1 MKRMN
6 RLETFKALTRDI
18 DGINKP
24 LIALCFFKVW
34 NLIFGL
40 IPLFL
45 YSFLVNRVLVDK
57 NMNELWPVIIGYL
70 AVFLFATIGITVSK
84 RFSNRLIL
92 KYDLRIKNKLLK
104 KYTSLDHDVYSKY
117 SIGDVKSRIESDS
130 TVAENFFTTHI
141 LDFIYGVVYAVALAV
156 ILLCYDWRIALLSF
170 IFVPISFLT
179 VNFVGGKSKKAKEE
193 LWKLQTKYET
203 FLHSNIQNWKDVKI
217 NNLEDAQLDELNG
230 HYKKIRP
237 IWFRSQLYWHLGISY
252 SFFTKNF
259 ITQLFIY
266 FIGGLF
272 VINGYSQVGV
282 LLVFISFYGQ
292 FFGNIENI
300 SNSIINFKNDSVNIE
315 KIVEILN
322 LEVVKRPYK
331 KIDGTDI
338 HVENLKFTYEGNDSF
353 ALDGISFS
361 VSKGEHLAIVGKSG
375 SGKSTIARLLTGQI
389 KPQGGTVRIGGI
401 DIYTVNSVS
410 VSEKVSIVVQE
421 PVLFN
426 MTIRENLLLA
436 KADATD
442 AELIECCH
450 RASIYDFIETLQ
462 NKLDTIIGE
471 KGVKLSGGQKQRLSI
486 ARAFL
491 QDRDIIIFDEST
503 SALDNENENDIIS
516 ELKSLSSG
524 KTMISIAHRLST
536 ILNCDKVMVLKDGVM
551 VAFDT
556 HENLRN
562 RNETYHLLFQNQYIA
577 GGNVVVKNTEDL
589 EPLVV
594 GS

>member
-1 MKRMN
+1 MKR
-6 RLETFKALTRDI
+6 LVIFKALTRDI
-18 DGINKP
+18 GGIKKP
-24 LIALCFFKVW
+24 LIALGFFKMW

-57 NMNELWPVIIGYL
+57 NLNQLWPVIIGYL
-70 AVFLFATIGITVSK
+70 AVFLFATIGIAVSK

-92 KYDLRIKNKLLK
+92 KYDMRIKNKLMK
-104 KYTSLDHDVYSKY
+104 KYISLDNDVYSKY
-117 SIGDVKSRIESDS
+117 SIGDVKSRVENDS
-130 TVAENFFTTHI
+130 TVAEKFFTTHI
-141 LDFIYGVVYAVALAV
+141 LDFTYAVVYAVALGV

-170 IFVPISFLT
+170 IFVPVSFFT
-179 VNFVGGKSKKAKEE
+179 VNFLGGKTKETGEE
-193 LWKLQTKYET
+193 LWKLQIKYET
-203 FLHSNIQNWKDVKI
+203 FLHSNFQNWKDVKT
-217 NNLEDAQLDELNG
+217 NNLEDAQFDELNG
-230 HYKKIRP
+230 HYKKIRH
-237 IWFRSQLYWHLGISY
+237 IWFLNQLYLHLGITY

-272 VINGYSQVGV
+272 VIKGYSQVGV
-282 LLVFISFYGQ
+282 LLVFINFYGQ

-300 SNSIINFKNDSVNIE
+300 SNSMMNFKNDSVNID
-315 KIVEILN
+315 KVIEILN
-322 LEVVKRPYK
+322 LEAGKRHYK
-331 KIDGTDI
+331 KIDGADVN
-338 HVENLKFTYEGNDSF
+338 VENLKFTYEENDSF

-361 VSKGEHLAIVGKSG
+361 VSKGEHLAIVGQSG
-375 SGKSTIARLLTGQI
+375 SGKSTIAKLLTGQI
-389 KPQGGTVRIGGI
+389 KPQGGTIHIGGI
-401 DIYTVNSVS
+401 DIYTLNSES

-436 KADATD
+436 KAGATD
-442 AELIECCH
+442 AELIECCR
-450 RASIYDFIETLQ
+450 RASIYDYVETLQ

-471 KGVKLSGGQKQRLSI
+471 KGVKFSGGQKQRLSI

-503 SALDNENENDIIS
+503 SALDNENENDIIT
-516 ELKSLSSG
+516 ELKSLTSG

-536 ILNCDKVMVLKDGVM
+536 ILDCDKVMVLKDGAM
-551 VAFDT
+551 VAFET
-556 HENLRN
+556 HDNLRN
-562 RNETYHLLFQNQYIA
+562 KNETYDLLFQNQYVA
-577 GGNVVVKNTEDL
+577 GENVVRKNTEDKQ
-589 EPLVV
+589 PIII

>member
-1 MKRMN
+1 MN
-6 RLETFKALTRDI
+6 RWDTFKALTRDI
-18 DGINKP
+18 DGIHKP
-24 LIALCFFKVW
+24 LIALGFFKVW
-34 NLIFGL
+34 NLLFGL

-45 YSFLVNRVLVDK
+45 YSFLVNRVLLDK
-57 NMNELWPVIIGYL
+57 HMNELPPVIIGYL
-70 AVFLFATIGITVSK
+70 VVFLFATIGIAVSK
-84 RFSNRLIL
+84 RFSNRLLL
-92 KYDLRIKNKLLK
+92 KYDLRIKHKLLK

-117 SIGDVKSRIESDS
+117 STGDVKSRIENDS
-130 TVAENFFTTHI
+130 IVAGNFFTTHI
-141 LDFIYGVVYAVALAV
+141 LDFIYSVVYAVTLAV
-156 ILLCYDWRIALLSF
+156 ILLSFDWRIALLSF
-170 IFVPISFLT
+170 IFVPISFVT
-179 VNFVGGKSKKAKEE
+179 VHFLGGKSKKAKEE

-203 FLHSNIQNWKDVKI
+203 FLHSNFQNWKDVKI

-237 IWFRSQLYWHLGISY
+237 IWFLAQLYSHLGVTY
-252 SFFTKNF
+252 SWFTKNF

-315 KIVEILN
+315 KVIEILN
-322 LEVVKRPYK
+322 LEAGNKPYQ
-331 KIDGTDI
+331 KINETAI
-338 HVENLKFTYEGNDSF
+338 NVENLKFKYEGNDSF
-353 ALDGISFS
+353 ALEGISFY
-361 VSKGEHLAIVGKSG
+361 VSKGEHLAIVGESG
-375 SGKSTIARLLTGQI
+375 SGKSTLAKLLTGKI
-389 KPQGGTVRIGGI
+389 KPQGGTVRIGGV
-401 DIYTVNSVS
+401 DLHTVNSES
-410 VSEKVSIVVQE
+410 VSDKVSIVVQE

-442 AELIECCH
+442 AELIECCR
-450 RASIYDFIETLQ
+450 RASIYDFIETLH
-462 NKLDTIIGE
+462 NTLDTIIGE
-471 KGVKLSGGQKQRLSI
+471 KGVKLSGGQRQRLSI

-503 SALDNENENDIIS
+503 SALDNENENDIIT

-524 KTMISIAHRLST
+524 KTLISIAHRLST
-536 ILNCDKVMVLKDGVM
+536 ILDCDKVMVLKEGAM
-551 VAFDT
+551 VALDT

-562 RNETYHLLFQNQYIA
+562 RNETYDLLFQNQYTA
-577 GGNVVVKNTEDL
+577 GGHVVVKNTEDMK
-589 EPLVV
+589 PFHMLVHF
-594 GS
+594 

>member
-1 MKRMN
+1 MK
-6 RLETFKALTRDI
+6 RLETFKRLTRDI
-18 DGINKP
+18 DGIKKP
-24 LIALCFFKVW
+24 LIALGFFKVW

-45 YSFLVNRVLVDK
+45 YSLLVNRVLVDK
-57 NMNELWPVIIGYL
+57 NLNTLWPVIIGYL
-70 AVFLFATIGITVSK
+70 AVFLFATIGIAVSK

-104 KYTSLDHDVYSKY
+104 KYTSLDNDVYSKY
-117 SIGDVKSRIESDS
+117 SIGDVKSRIENDS
-130 TVAENFFTTHI
+130 IVAENFFANHI
-141 LDFIYGVVYAVALAV
+141 LDFFYAVIYAAVLAV
-156 ILLCYDWRIALLSF
+156 ILICYDWRIAFLSF
-170 IFVPISFLT
+170 IFVPITFLT
-179 VNFVGGKSKKAKEE
+179 VNFLGEKTKKAGEE

-203 FLHSNIQNWKDVKI
+203 FLHSTFQNWKDVKV
-217 NNLEDAQLDELNG
+217 NNLEDAQFEELNG
-230 HYKKIRP
+230 HYKKIRH
-237 IWFRSQLYWHLGISY
+237 IWFLNQLYLHLGITY

-272 VINGYSQVGV
+272 VIKGYSQVGV

-292 FFGNIENI
+292 FFGFIENI
-300 SNSIINFKNDSVNIE
+300 SNSMMNFKNDLVKIE
-315 KIVEILN
+315 KIIEILN
-322 LEVVKRPYK
+322 LEVNKKPYK
-331 KIDGTDI
+331 KIEGTDI
-338 HVENLKFTYEGNDSF
+338 NVENLKFIYEGNDSF
-353 ALDGISFS
+353 VLDGISFS
-361 VSKGEHLAIVGKSG
+361 VRKGEHLAIVGESG
-375 SGKSTIARLLTGQI
+375 SGKSTIAKLLTGQI
-389 KPQGGTVRIGGI
+389 KPQSGTVRIGGI
-401 DIYTVNSVS
+401 DINTVNSES

-436 KADATD
+436 KAGATD
-442 AELIECCH
+442 AELIDCCKK
-450 RASIYDFIETLQ
+450 ASIYDFIETLE

-486 ARAFL
+486 ARALL

-503 SALDNENENDIIS
+503 SALDNENENDIIT

-536 ILNCDKVMVLKDGVM
+536 ILDCDKVMVLKDGAM
-551 VAFDT
+551 VDFDT

-562 RNETYHLLFQNQYIA
+562 RSETYDLLFQNQYKA
-577 GGNVVVKNTEDL
+577 DGNVVKKI
-589 EPLVV
+589 
-594 GS
+594 

>member
-1 MKRMN
+1 MKR
-6 RLETFKALTRDI
+6 LDTFKALTRDI

-24 LIALCFFKVW
+24 LIVLGFFKLW

-57 NMNELWPVIIGYL
+57 NMNELWPVITGYL
-70 AVFLFATIGITVSK
+70 AVFLFATIGVAVSK

-104 KYTSLDHDVYSKY
+104 KYISLDNDVYSKY
-117 SIGDVKSRIESDS
+117 SIGDVRSRIENDS
-130 TVAENFFTTHI
+130 TAAGNFFTTHI
-141 LDFIYGVVYAVALAV
+141 LEFIYAVVYAAALAV

-170 IFVPISFLT
+170 VFVPVSLFT
-179 VNFVGGKSKKAKEE
+179 VNFLGVKTKTTGEE
-193 LWKLQTKYET
+193 LWKLQIKYES
-203 FLHSNIQNWKDVKI
+203 FLHSNFQNWKDVKT

-230 HYKKIRP
+230 HYKKIRH
-237 IWFRSQLYWHLGISY
+237 IWFLNQFYLHLGITY

-272 VINGYSQVGV
+272 VIKGYSEVGV

-292 FFGNIENI
+292 FFGYIESI
-300 SNSIINFKNDSVNIE
+300 SNSMMNYKNDSVNIE
-315 KIVEILN
+315 KVIGILN
-322 LEVVKRPYK
+322 LEAGNRPYK
-331 KIDGTDI
+331 KIDGTDLN
-338 HVENLKFTYEGNDSF
+338 VENLKFTYEGNNSF

-361 VSKGEHLAIVGKSG
+361 VSKGEHLAIVGESG
-375 SGKSTIARLLTGQI
+375 SGKSTIAKLLTGQI
-389 KPQGGTVRIGGI
+389 NPQGGTVQIGGI
-401 DIYTVNSVS
+401 DIYTVNSES

-436 KADATD
+436 KAGATD
-442 AELIECCH
+442 AELIECCR

-462 NKLDTIIGE
+462 NQLDTIIGE
-471 KGVKLSGGQKQRLSI
+471 KGVQLSGGQRQRLSI

-503 SALDNENENDIIS
+503 SALDNENENDIIT

-536 ILNCDKVMVLKDGVM
+536 ILDCDKVMVLKDGRV

-556 HENLRN
+556 HQNLYN
-562 RNETYHLLFQNQYIA
+562 RNETYDLLFQSQYMA
-577 GGNVVVKNTEDL
+577 G
-589 EPLVV
+589 
-594 GS
+594 

>member
-1 MKRMN
+1 MK

-18 DGINKP
+18 DGITKP
-24 LIALCFFKVW
+24 LLALSFFKLW

-57 NMNELWPVIIGYL
+57 HMNELWSVIAGYL
-70 AVFLFATIGITVSK
+70 AVFLFATIGIAVSK

-104 KYTSLDHDVYSKY
+104 KVISLDNDAYSKY
-117 SIGDVKSRIESDS
+117 SIGDVKSRIENDS
-130 TVAENFFTTHI
+130 TIAGKFFTTHI
-141 LDFIYGVVYAVALAV
+141 LDFIYAVAYAVALAV

-170 IFVPISFLT
+170 IFVPVSFVT
-179 VNFVGGKSKKAKEE
+179 VNFLGGKTKKTGEE
-193 LWKLQTKYET
+193 LWKLQIKYES
-203 FLHSNIQNWKDVKI
+203 FLHSNFQNWKDIKT
-217 NNLEDAQLDELNG
+217 NNLEDAQFAELNG
-230 HYKKIRP
+230 HYKKIRHL
-237 IWFRSQLYWHLGISY
+237 WFLNQLYLHLGITY

-272 VINGYSQVGV
+272 VIKGYSQVGV

-292 FFGNIENI
+292 FFGYVENI
-300 SNSIINFKNDSVNIE
+300 SNSMMNFKNDSVNIE
-315 KIVEILN
+315 KVIGILN
-322 LEVVKRPYK
+322 LEAAKRPYK
-331 KIDGTDI
+331 KIDGTNI
-338 HVENLKFTYEGNDSF
+338 NVENLKFTYEGNDSF

-361 VSKGEHLAIVGKSG
+361 VSKGEHLAIVGESG
-375 SGKSTIARLLTGQI
+375 SGKSTIAKLLTGQI
-389 KPQGGTVRIGGI
+389 KPQGGTVHIGGI
-401 DIYTVNSVS
+401 DIYTVNSES

-426 MTIRENLLLA
+426 MTIRENLWLA
-436 KADATD
+436 KAGATD
-442 AELIECCH
+442 AELIESCR

-462 NKLDTIIGE
+462 HKLDTIIGE

-503 SALDNENENDIIS
+503 SALDSENENDIIT

-524 KTMISIAHRLST
+524 KTMISIAHRLSS
-536 ILNCDKVMVLKDGVM
+536 ILDCDKVMVLKDGRVA
-551 VAFDT
+551 AFDT
-556 HENLRN
+556 HENLFN
-562 RNETYHLLFQNQYIA
+562 RNETYDLLFHNQYSI
-577 GGNVVVKNTEDL
+577 
-589 EPLVV
+589 PLM
-594 GS
+594 SDRKL